1 VAGLG
6 RWILGGVLVM
16 VIVGVNFYSIWN
28 YRKPPGNLM
37 PPYNSKEPEPAKRL
51 VESVAGNYETGGNI
65 GDRRLQISR
74 EGEVIWFKFGQDRSP
89 LERKEFSVQG
99 IVSNGQDALLNSKR
113 SLMIKVKDPRSLT
126 LYGDTYV
133 RVPN

>member
-1 VAGLG
+1 
-6 RWILGGVLVM
+6 M
-16 VIVGVNFYSIWN
+16 
-28 YRKPPGNLM
+28 
-37 PPYNSKEPEPAKRL
+37 
-51 VESVAGNYETGGNI
+51 
-65 GDRRLQISR
+65 
-74 EGEVIWFKFGQDRSP
+74 IWFKFGQDRSP